1 MHDAFGPLCTVWHE
15 QVKEFFTNLHGHQ
28 SKTLAM
34 FVWGAIQANSI
45 VVQQVAEE
53 LLAESDAK
61 CESIERR
68 LRRFIANERVEV
80 KETWNQLLKLVLP
93 YWKGKKVYL
102 VLDITPFDEHAQVI
116 YVGLV
121 QKTRVLPLSWR
132 VMPGQEKWEERL
144 WSLVQELFDQVHAH
158 LESKDCTVLADRGLS
173 SLMLIHLCQQRRW
186 HYVLRISSDEW
197 VRCHFRH
204 YYRDWAQLSNLVGK
218 VGQSWSGTVQLW
230 KEHEWN
236 TQLTAIWE
244 EGNEE
249 AWFLIS
255 DQPAGKRRVTEYR
268 WRMRVES
275 TFQDMKSR
283 GWQWEST
290 LVRGHDRLER
300 LLLVLFLCFWWLM
313 HLAAACI
320 HNGKRTRYDRHDR
333 RDKGHLRLGR
343 LYLLDIARR
352 IPYEGM
358 LRECLLFRQRGGQWL
373 FSLRF

>member
-1 MHDAFGPLCTVWHE
+1 MHDAFGPFCTVWHE

-34 FVWGAIQANSI
+34 FVWGAIQAKRI

-53 LLAESDAK
+53 WLAESDAK

-68 LRRFIANERVEV
+68 LRRFLANERVDI
-80 KETWNQLLKLVLP
+80 KETWDHLLRQVLP

-121 QKTRVLPLSWR
+121 QKTRVLPLAWR
-132 VMPGQEKWEERL
+132 VLPGQEKWEERL
-144 WSLVQELFDQVHAH
+144 WTLVQELFDQVYAH
-158 LESKDCTVLADRGLS
+158 LESSDCTVLADRGLS
-173 SLMLIHLCQQRRW
+173 CLTLIQMCQQRGW

-197 VRCHFRH
+197 VRCCFRH
-204 YYRDWAQLSNLVGK
+204 YYRDWAQLSDLVGK
-218 VGQSWSGTVQLW
+218 VGQSWSGTVLLW

-249 AWFLIS
+249 AWFLLS
-255 DQPAGKRRVTEYR
+255 DQPAGKRRITEYR
-268 WRMRVES
+268 WRMRVEA

-290 LVRGHDRLER
+290 LVRELERLER
-300 LLLVLFLCFWWLM
+300 LLLVLFLSFWWLM

-320 HNGKRTRYDRHDR
+320 HNGKRARYDRHDR

-343 LYLLDIARR
+343 LYLLDIVRKT
-352 IPYEGM
+352 PYEGM
-358 LRECLLFRQRGGQWL
+358 LRECLLFRQRGDQWL
-373 FSLRF
+373 FSLCF